1 MAQGEFVFQLP
12 RANPSVRP
20 ARHRSWPT
28 IAVPSAFAFLIF
40 TFSLAVHASASPE
53 YRAKAQF
60 LATFPNF
67 IDWPDSAFPSPQS
80 SILLCVRGDF
90 GFGTALAEFTRG
102 ISVHGRAIEVRW
114 VRKDE
119 DLRACHIVFVS
130 HSEASR
136 YAKLL
141 QTLEGTSVLTVGE
154 TPDFLAAGGAVSF
167 SLQREIL
174 QFEVDLLHANKAH
187 LRISSRLLVL
197 ARRVVT
203 SVEAA
208 KG

>member
-1 MAQGEFVFQLP
+1 MAVSTVFAVFVF
-12 RANPSVRP
+12 SC
-20 ARHRSWPT
+20 
-28 IAVPSAFAFLIF
+28 
-40 TFSLAVHASASPE
+40 SLAAQSSTSLE
-53 YRAKAQF
+53 YRAKAHF

-67 IDWPDSAFPSPQS
+67 IDWPESAFPSPQS
-80 SILLCVRGDF
+80 SILVCVRGDF
-90 GFGTALAEFTRG
+90 GFGTSLAEFTRG
-102 ISVHGRAIEVRW
+102 IFVHGRSIEVLW

-119 DLRACHIVFVS
+119 ELRSCHIVFVS
-130 HSEASR
+130 HSESKR
-136 YAKLL
+136 YASLL
-141 QTLEGTSVLTVGE
+141 KTLEGASVLTVGE

-167 SLQREIL
+167 SIQREAL
-174 QFEVDLLHANKAH
+174 QFEIDLLHANKAH